1 MPAAS
6 AAAVRNAATGTR
18 LGHIGG
24 VPIRLSRSWPISMVI
39 VVGVVALLAGRVL
52 PDRSWASVLISAA
65 TLTLMLMLSVLLH
78 ELGHLF
84 AARLV
89 GQRVL
94 QIRFDVLGGRTDL
107 VGSAATAGRDAL
119 VALAGPLISAACSGL
134 GVAVAAALTRH
145 SVPWLL
151 AMTVGVVNALLTVFN
166 LLPALPLDGGQLVSS
181 LGQRISGSRRT
192 GALIGYLS
200 SVVVCALMVAAAVV
214 LWIRDPASGRVQAV
228 VIAAMA
234 LHLAAAGWAEWRSE
248 RRPSVGRR
256 AGDASWTIIT
266 AERLAWMAQPLP
278 SGGKGSP
285 PDPSALVLSTDDA
298 EQIGA
303 ALRRTSSDRFRLI
316 DDDGNPAG
324 ILSRADLTR
333 MLGGRPPPGADPNAG
348 RPDQMSDDG
357 GPRER

>member
-1 MPAAS
+1 MPAAP

-18 LGHIGG
+18 LGHVGG

-134 GVAVAAALTRH
+134 GFVVAAALTRH

-151 AMTVGVVNALLTVFN
+151 SMTVGVINALLTVFN
-166 LLPALPLDGGQLVSS
+166 LLPALPLDGGQVVSS

-192 GALIGYLS
+192 GSLIGYLS
-200 SVVVCALMVAAAVV
+200 SVVVCALMVTSAVV
-214 LWIRDPASGRVQAV
+214 LWIRDPASGRVQSV

-234 LHLAAAGWAEWRSE
+234 MHLAAAGWAEWRSE
-248 RRPSVGRR
+248 RRPSAGRG
-256 AGDASWTIIT
+256 AGDASSTIIT
-266 AERLAWMAQPLP
+266 AERLASMAQPLP
-278 SGGKGSP
+278 SDGTGRP
-285 PDPSALVLSTDDA
+285 LDPSALVLSTDDA
-298 EQIGA
+298 EQIA
-303 ALRRTSSDRFRLI
+303 AVLRRTPADRFLLI
-316 DDDGNPAG
+316 DDDGNPVG
-324 ILSRADLTR
+324 ILSRVDLTR
-333 MLGGRPPPGADPNAG
+333 ILGGRRPPGTGPNVG
-348 RPDQMSDDG
+348 PPDQMSDDRG
-357 GPRER
+357 AS